1 MARAAMS
8 HQAVRTPGGG
18 RGGAGSPRWGGLWY
32 LACAGAII
40 FLSAC
45 SQGKEAAPAK
55 PTERL
60 VALTGRVN
68 LTITLPPGY
77 ALASEHGAD
86 FEVHHVWRRGA
97 FDAAKDANLGIYVG
111 VVKLAYCRTPTQE
124 VPGRFGRRRATWR
137 RCESS
142 AQGMFVREAYLP
154 TGSQYTLHV
163 FILGRDAGR
172 MDALQRIA
180 ETLRLTDGARR

>member
-1 MARAAMS
+1 MARAALS

-32 LACAGAII
+32 LACAGALI
-40 FLSAC
+40 FLSSC
-45 SQGKEAAPAK
+45 SQDKPAPAK
-55 PTERL
+55 PTERR
-60 VALTGRVN
+60 VTLTGRVN

-77 ALASEHGAD
+77 VLASEHGAE

-142 AQGMFVREAYLP
+142 PQGMFVREAYLP

-180 ETLRLTDGARR
+180 ETLRLTAGARR